1 MEVNTYNNL
10 LDLTIQLILK
20 VNNSDKSGLQKK
32 RFVMDFLERQFKN
45 PEEWQLYQEMVS
57 ALIDF
62 LVEVGKRRK
71 DFNLTKSKMFSC
83 CQ

>member
-1 MEVNTYNNL
+1 MERTNL
-10 LDLTIQLILK
+10 LDSTILLILK
-20 VNNSDKSGLQKK
+20 VNTSDMHTTGSQKK
-32 RFVMDFLERQFKN
+32 RFVMDFLERQFKI

-57 ALIDF
+57 ALVDF

-71 DFNLTKSKMFSC
+71 DFNLTKSKIFSC